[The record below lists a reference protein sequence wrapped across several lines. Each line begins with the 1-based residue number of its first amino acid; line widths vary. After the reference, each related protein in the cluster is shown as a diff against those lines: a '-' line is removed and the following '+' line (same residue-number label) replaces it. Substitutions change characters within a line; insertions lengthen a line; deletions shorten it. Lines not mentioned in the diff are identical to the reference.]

1 MVESSRW
8 WYTKEKRKEKEKEKD
23 TDKERSKR
31 SKRRRGSVVERSGE
45 EASSGACCAGVHR
58 SPGAWGSGGGSAPS
72 RNRREAPRFPAPSS
86 SRNGG

>member
-1 MVESSRW
+1 MAVHEA
-8 WYTKEKRKEKEKEKD
+8 KKEKD
-23 TDKERSKR
+23 RNKDKDKERSR
-31 SKRRRGSVVERSGE
+31 SKRRRRRRGSVVERSGV